1 MASLSG
7 QNIKDTFQKL
17 VQVDD
22 NGRLQTGIGTDL
34 GQVRITGSIAASS
47 GFVGSLQGN
56 AATATLATTAT
67 SASFA
72 STSSFAQLA
81 TTASNAQT
89 ASLAQTAISAS
100 NATTSSFTVTASF
113 ATTSSNALR
122 LAGRDVAQFVTT
134 GSIDVAQTITGSLR
148 ITQNL
153 NVLGTASF
161 QYVTAS
167 QTVVNQNTI
176 SVYASG
182 SILPTA
188 GFVVVDTASVYSGS
202 SFLYNVVDAIWTLN
216 RPLSASLQGTASY
229 ALTASNLS
237 ALATASY
244 ALTASLSTTA
254 SNALTAS
261 YLAVN
266 ATASYA
272 ISSSYALT
280 ASYVANAS
288 SFPFTGSAQITGSLT
303 VIGNVTAAN
312 FLGTASYALT
322 ASYISGS
329 INVNTGSLLVTA
341 SLSGSLLE
349 FTKGDGTTFTVDLPA
364 SSASGSNR
372 VFEFTTPSTQW
383 DMAHNFDERHVSVT
397 IYNENHLQIG
407 ASQISASDANN
418 VSAYFTY
425 PVAGYAMVLAAGGT
439 TTVSGSNIETG
450 SLATTGSNVFIGT
463 QYVTGSVIAT
473 LGFTGSLQGSASFAQ
488 NSITASYVLGSIQS
502 ASFASTASYLL
513 GTVNTASYAA
523 TASYVLGS
531 IESAS
536 FASTASYVNTLEQ
549 TVTITG
555 SLLLSGSLNSVAISR
570 GGGDSSEN
578 LAVGTNALRDNEYT
592 GTDNGNY
599 NTAVGQSSLA
609 GNTTGFGNTAL
620 GTSVLNSSLNG
631 NENTGIGFQTMFFGG
646 LLSQNTAIGSRALQS
661 LGNGQATTQTANTAL
676 GTNAGRWLVPNAST
690 VAISSASIFIGADS
704 RARANSQINQ
714 IVIGTDA
721 IGNGSNT
728 TTIGNLN
735 TTSTILRGTVSAS
748 AVTATGN
755 ISSST
760 VTTSGNINNI
770 AITKGKGSLEG
781 NYGLGSSLS
790 NISNTGGGDA
800 GQYNVGIGESSLSSN
815 TTGNY
820 NTATNR
826 SLVSNTTGYW
836 NTAYGY
842 NTMFFNTT
850 GSRNVAIG
858 MWALASINGSD
869 NNVALGTEAGRFVG
883 AGGMNLSSG
892 SIYIG
897 SLTKANANNEA
908 NQIVIGTEA
917 IGNGSNTTTIG
928 NNNTTHTYLK
938 GTVSAT
944 SFTGSFNAN
953 GTTNTTGSGVYLTSP
968 NGTRYKLVVDN
979 SGALTTTL
987 A

>member
-22 NGRLQTGIGTDL
+22 GGRLQSGIGGNL
-34 GQVRITGSIAASS
+34 GQVTLTVSIAASS
-47 GFVGSLQGN
+47 GFTGSLQGN
-56 AATATLATTAT
+56 ADTSTLATLATTAT

-72 STSSFAQLA
+72 TTASLARIATSSSFATSAGTANTATSASVA
-81 TTASNAQT
+81 TTAS
-89 ASLAQTAISAS
+89 
-100 NATTSSFTVTASF
+100 FVVTASYS
-113 ATTSSNALR
+113 TTSDNATLF
-122 LAGRDVAQFVTT
+122 AGKNLAQFVTT

-153 NVLGTASF
+153 DILGTASF
-161 QYVTAS
+161 AYVTAS
-167 QTVVNQNTI
+167 QTVVDQNTI

-229 ALTASNLS
+229 ALTASKLS

-272 ISSSYALT
+272 LT
-280 ASYVANAS
+280 ASY
-288 SFPFTGSAQITGSLT
+288 L
-303 VIGNVTAAN
+303 
-312 FLGTASYALT
+312 
-322 ASYISGS
+322 SGS
-329 INVNTGSLLVTA
+329 ISVNTGSLLITA

-372 VFEFTTPSTQW
+372 VFEFTTPSAQW
-383 DMAHNFDERHVSVT
+383 NMAHNFDERHVSVT
-397 IYNENHLQIG
+397 LYNENHLQIG

-463 QYVTGSVIAT
+463 QYVTGSVDIS
-473 LGFTGSLQGSASFAQ
+473 GSLFLNGVSL
-488 NSITASYVLGSIQS
+488 TP
-502 ASFASTASYLL
+502 
-513 GTVNTASYAA
+513 GTVS
-523 TASYVLGS
+523 
-531 IESAS
+531 SAS

-555 SLLLSGSLNSVAISR
+555 SLLLSGSLNSVAINR
-570 GGGDSSEN
+570 GGGDSGEN
-578 LAVGTNALRDNEYT
+578 LAVGTNALRDNAWT
-592 GTDNGNY
+592 SGDNGNY

-631 NENTGIGFQTMFFGG
+631 NENTGTGFQAMFFGG
-646 LLSQNTAIGSRALQS
+646 LLSQNTAIGSRALQVLS
-661 LGNGQATTQTANTAL
+661 NGQATTQTANTAL
-676 GTNAGRWLVPNAST
+676 GTNAGRWILPNAST
-690 VAISSASIFIGADS
+690 MSVSSASIFIGADS
-704 RARANSQINQ
+704 RARANSQTNQ

-800 GQYNVGIGESSLSSN
+800 GQYNVGIGEASLGNN

-826 SLVSNTTGYW
+826 SLASNTTGYW

-869 NNVALGTEAGRFVG
+869 NNVALGTEAGRFAG
-883 AGGMNLSSG
+883 AGAMNLSSG

-917 IGNGSNTTTIG
+917 IGSGSNTTMIG
-928 NNNTTHTYLK
+928 NDNTTHTYLR
-938 GTVSAT
+938 GQVVAT

-953 GTTNTTGSGVYLTSP
+953 GTTNTGSGLFITSP